1 MPGAI
6 KPYVKKIIETMLLTQ
21 NIGETNKVLNETYDV
36 FKGLPVEDITFISG
50 IKGYEKYAGQCDN
63 FTTAKGMPMHV
74 KAAYMYNLL
83 LDRFNIS
90 TKYEKIS
97 SGDKVRFFYLKE
109 PNKYNISAIA
119 YKYYY
124 PEEFT
129 SIFEPDYDTMF
140 DKHIYSVIDRFYQ
153 NVNWVAQKPGNL
165 VQTNLFELLA

>member
-1 MPGAI
+1 MI
-6 KPYVKKIIETMLLTQ
+6 YI
-21 NIGETNKVLNETYDV
+21 TNFINY
-36 FKGLPVEDITFISG
+36 FIT
-50 IKGYEKYAGQCDN
+50 K
-63 FTTAKGMPMHV
+63 
-74 KAAYMYNLL
+74 
-83 LDRFNIS
+83 
-90 TKYEKIS
+90 
-97 SGDKVRFFYLKE
+97 
-109 PNKYNISAIA
+109 IA